1 MKITALPLMVDQR
14 GIVPALLHKR
24 NLARFGLHTAKRRDK
39 WRGKWTLA
47 ESSLRGGGALP
58 NA

>member
-47 ESSLRGGGALP
+47 ESSWRGALP